1 MWKDNS
7 KLCESN
13 IYSGLSVDGG
23 KYVKEKTSRGASG
36 LFAHPSCL
44 MVIMVIMIIMI
55 ITIIMIIMVM
65 MAIMMIMVIMAMIVF
80 QPHHAISVLHQN
92 SLFAQG
98 WHGHLKLNFL
108 E

>member
-1 MWKDNS
+1 MLKDNS

-13 IYSGLSVDGG
+13 IYSDLSVDGG

-44 MVIMVIMIIMI
+44 MVIMIIM
-55 ITIIMIIMVM
+55 IIMIIMVM
-65 MAIMMIMVIMAMIVF
+65 MAIMMIMAMIVF

-98 WHGHLKLNFL
+98 WQEHLKLNFL

>member
-1 MWKDNS
+1 MLKDNS

-44 MVIMVIMIIMI
+44 MVIM
-55 ITIIMIIMVM
+55 IIMVM
-65 MAIMMIMVIMAMIVF
+65 MAIMMIMAMIVF

>member
-1 MWKDNS
+1 MLKDNS

-44 MVIMVIMIIMI
+44 MVIMI
-55 ITIIMIIMVM
+55 
-65 MAIMMIMVIMAMIVF
+65 IMMIM
-80 QPHHAISVLHQN
+80 AI
-92 SLFAQG
+92 
-98 WHGHLKLNFL
+98 W
-108 E
+108 